1 MIINNNTINTS
12 NNNNNNILNIK
23 KNPIIQDTMKEE
35 EISLLIINDIGEII
49 NKELSII
56 NTGNLLSKNTNE
68 ILEEMNNRFK
78 ANEDLGKLIEKL
90 KYINLKNIDTK
101 KKCFSFWI
109 NCFNYLLIY
118 KIFKNKLNL
127 SDEKKWKTFF
137 NESSFN
143 IGGKNFS
150 PNDIQY
156 ILFNKSYFVSSSYK
170 PQEYVKNINIEK
182 IGGELKLEEK
192 EKRIPF
198 MLYLPIK
205 FFLRPSIY
213 YEENIENEI
222 NERIKDYL
230 NKCVSLDKKNC
241 LIFSDILLKFNANI
255 FGKEIKKYEKF
266 FNKQFFE
273 IIKDKKYKKTYPQ
286 KTTWQLNFD
295 NLIVDENSDT
305 NNH

>member
-1 MIINNNTINTS
+1 
-12 NNNNNNILNIK
+12 
-23 KNPIIQDTMKEE
+23 
-35 EISLLIINDIGEII
+35 LLIINDIGEII
-49 NKELSII
+49 NKELNIF
-56 NTGNLLSKNTNE
+56 NKGGNLLAKNTNE
-68 ILEEMNNRFK
+68 ILEEMNKRFK
-78 ANEDLGKLIEKL
+78 ANENLDNYIDKL
-90 KYINLKNIDTK
+90 KYINLKKIDSK